1 MAASSNAPSGNPN
14 IIFGTPGNDALVG
27 TDGNDQI
34 FGLAGVDVLI
44 GGEGDDTLNGGA
56 GAGGVGDVLLGG
68 NGRDLLIGGPD
79 GDVLDGGNGNDTL
92 RGGGG
97 GDILLGGDGNDVL
110 IGGPGADLMTGGLGA
125 DTFVYNGDPFN
136 GAAPAAQAPGQI
148 PGVIAPDTITDFN
161 VGEDTFRLG
170 VSSLGLQGF
179 SFADGAVG
187 ELSGNANVLVLQGQF
202 ASAADAAQ
210 AVAGNA
216 NLRAGA
222 GVFVFHDATQGI
234 NELVYSANLSQGGNY
249 SVLANL
255 TNQAGDA
262 GVALLPDY
270 TAADFKVG

>member
-1 MAASSNAPSGNPN
+1 MAAASNASGANPP
-14 IIFGTPGNDALVG
+14 IFGTPGNDVLVG
-27 TDGNDQI
+27 TDGNDLI

-44 GGEGDDTLNGGA
+44 GGEGNDTLNGGA

-97 GDILLGGDGNDVL
+97 ADILLGGNGNDVL
-110 IGGPGADLMTGGLGA
+110 VGGPGADLMTGGLGA
-125 DTFVYNGDPFN
+125 DTFVYNGDPFD
-136 GAAPAAQAPGQI
+136 GAAPAARAPGQI
-148 PGVIAPDTITDFN
+148 PGVIAPDTITDFS
-161 VGEDTFRLG
+161 VADDRFRLG

-179 SFADGAVG
+179 SFANGAVG
-187 ELSGNANVLVLQGQF
+187 DLSGTANVLVLQGQF

-216 NLRAGA
+216 NLHAGA

-234 NELVYSANLSQGGNY
+234 NELVYSADLSHGGNY

-262 GVALLPDY
+262 GVAVLPDY
-270 TAADFKVG
+270 TAGNFKVS

>member
-1 MAASSNAPSGNPN
+1 MATGPNASNVNPPV
-14 IIFGTPGNDALVG
+14 FGTPGNDTLVG
-27 TDGNDQI
+27 TDGNDQL

-44 GGEGDDTLNGGA
+44 GGEGNDTLNGGA
-56 GAGGVGDVLLGG
+56 GGDVLLGG
-68 NGRDLLIGGPD
+68 NGRDLLIGGPG

-110 IGGPGADLMTGGLGA
+110 TGGPGADLMTGGLGA
-125 DTFVYNGDPFN
+125 DTFVYNSDPFD
-136 GAAPAAQAPGQI
+136 GIAPSAQAAGQI
-148 PGVIAPDTITDFN
+148 PGVVAPDTITDFS
-161 VGEDTFRLG
+161 VAEDKFRLS

-179 SFADGAVG
+179 SFANGAVG
-187 ELSGNANVLVLQGQF
+187 DLSGTADVLVLQGQF

-216 NLRAGA
+216 NLHAGA
-222 GVFVFHDATQGI
+222 GAFVFHDATQGI

-262 GVALLPDY
+262 GAALLPSY
-270 TAADFKVG
+270 TAGNFKVS